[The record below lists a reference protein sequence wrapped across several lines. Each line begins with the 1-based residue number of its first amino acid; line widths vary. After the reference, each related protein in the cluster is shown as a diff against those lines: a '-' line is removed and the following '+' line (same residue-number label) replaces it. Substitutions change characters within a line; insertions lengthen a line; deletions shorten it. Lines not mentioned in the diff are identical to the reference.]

1 MLIQCPKC
9 KRKGDIPDRFGLTP
23 HSVRCRTCQAQFTT
37 VPLTAREHSDRLTA
51 PLNQAPDAQIVANHA
66 RPHLTSIRADGERDD
81 VESLPD
87 ARGPGDSHYEWPVIS
102 DVEQDDSQVEL
113 PAFTASD
120 EPSSD
125 DLPAFAPDPP
135 SEEVLDAEPARLA
148 ATRRSAWYRVTPAT
162 LIRLTSLA
170 ILGFFVLHGVLN
182 ARTVGTAIMAFV
194 AGCLGLGGVL
204 LLSKAQGAQPKL
216 LSDFTNNVRRSGPHS
231 DLDRPIPSD

>member
-9 KRKGDIPDRFGLTP
+9 KRKGDIPDRFGLAA
-23 HSVRCRTCQAQFTT
+23 HSVRCRTCQTQFTT
-37 VPLTAREHSDRLTA
+37 VPLTAREHSDLLTS
-51 PLNQAPDAQIVANHA
+51 PLNEAPDTQIAANHA
-66 RPHLTSIRADGERDD
+66 RPHLPSFRIDGERNDID
-81 VESLPD
+81 SLPA

-102 DVEQDDSQVEL
+102 DMEQDDSQVEL

-125 DLPAFAPDPP
+125 DLPAFEPDSP
-135 SEEVLDAEPARLA
+135 SEEVLVAKPARLVSSPWA
-148 ATRRSAWYRVTPAT
+148 RYRVTPAT

-182 ARTVGTAIMAFV
+182 ARSFGTAIMAFV

-216 LSDFTNNVRRSGPHS
+216 LSEFSANVRRSRPRS

>member
-9 KRKGDIPDRFGLTP
+9 KRKGDIPDRFGLAA
-23 HSVRCRTCQAQFTT
+23 HSVRCRTCQTQFTT
-37 VPLTAREHSDRLTA
+37 VPRTVREPSDRLTT
-51 PLNQAPDAQIVANHA
+51 PLNQAPETQIAISHA
-66 RPHLTSIRADGERDD
+66 RPHLPPLRAHDERNDI
-81 VESLPD
+81 ESLPE

-102 DVEQDDSQVEL
+102 DLEEDDSQVEL

-125 DLPAFAPDPP
+125 DLPAFEPDSP
-135 SEEVLDAEPARLA
+135 SEEVLVAEPAGLVSSPWAR
-148 ATRRSAWYRVTPAT
+148 YRVTPAT

-182 ARTVGTAIMAFV
+182 AQTVGFAIMALV
-194 AGCLGLGGVL
+194 AGCLGLGGLL

-216 LSDFTNNVRRSGPHS
+216 LNEFSATVRRSGPRS
-231 DLDRPIPSD
+231 DLDRPITSD